1 MKKSILKRSNG
12 ITLIALIITIIVLV
26 ILAVVVINS
35 INNDGII
42 EHAQSAKTKHQIA
55 QEKESISLAVNEAYL
70 IGKGRITKD
79 SLQSALNGT
88 FKNDI
93 KYTDTTSNEYIKIEL
108 SGREY
113 TVYLDGT
120 IEGPDGYG
128 EISGG
133 GSTGGNGSTG
143 GENDKPTDEP
153 TIEILVTEPVV
164 VNSSGT
170 IQTQAGSIRSGS
182 LYIQFESTLEGGTIN
197 SVTIG
202 EMTINPDING
212 TYEYEVT
219 ENGTYEFVIKGTA
232 NGKECI
238 KTVRVTVNQFMVIIS
253 KTDTYLGYYADV
265 DGNGSVDGIIYADLA
280 KNGGGTWS
288 NSTIQASV
296 SYTHKEN
303 LDEYYIIKEEHEE
316 SGFGK
321 KPVIAPI
328 DKEEE
333 NDRFYVMSLKDFNEG
348 ALYCWYYGAFDYDT
362 LRGNMVDHETDTSE
376 AFGKGKENTTK
387 MIGFWKA
394 KKYGAGDAGDY
405 KDIWGQLDS
414 QVANGWFV
422 PSKDEWTAFGVF
434 AEQKGVTAS
443 NCLNYGL
450 SDYWSSSGCTTDA
463 AIGCDFEYKI
473 AASFVVVAQRIR
485 LSITF

>member
-1 MKKSILKRSNG
+1 MKNNNFKTSKG
-12 ITLIALIITIIVLV
+12 ITLIALIITIIVLL
-26 ILAVVVINS
+26 ILAVVAINS
-35 INNDGII
+35 VKNDGII

-55 QEKESISLAVNEAYL
+55 QEKESISLAINEAYL
-70 IGKGRITKD
+70 IGKGRITKE
-79 SLQSALNGT
+79 SLQTALNGA
-88 FKNDI
+88 FNGNI
-93 KYTDTTSNEYIKIEL
+93 QYTDTTSNEYIKIDL

-113 TVYLDGT
+113 IVYLNGT
-120 IEGPDGYG
+120 IEGPLG
-128 EISGG
+128 EGSGG
-133 GSTGGNGSTG
+133 GSTGDVVIPPEE
-143 GENDKPTDEP
+143 GEEDEP
-153 TIEILVTEPVV
+153 TDDPIIEISVTEPVV
-164 VNSSGT
+164 VDASGNE
-170 IQTQAGSIRSGS
+170 QTQVGSITSGS
-182 LYIQFESTLEGGTIN
+182 LYIQFKPTLEGGTIN
-197 SVTIG
+197 SVTLG
-202 EMTINPDING
+202 EVAVTSETDG
-212 TYEYEVT
+212 TYKYEVT
-219 ENGTYEFVIKGTA
+219 ENGTFEFSIKGTA
-232 NGKECI
+232 NGKEYT
-238 KTVRVTVNQFMVIIS
+238 KTVSVKVNQFMVIIS

-296 SYTHKEN
+296 SYIHKEN

-443 NCLNYGL
+443 NCLDYGL
-450 SDYWSSSGCTTDA
+450 SDYWSSSGWTTDA
-463 AIGCDFEYKI
+463 ALGCDFEYKI